1 MYICNKRSLALLLT
15 ISLFCCNGAFA
26 AYPNVAEADVAEIN
40 KKITPLVES
49 IPAQWRLTMK
59 DDPTAMATVSWSTFL
74 PDGEHVLYY
83 GRRSSAGDLNDYEN
97 RVVCQRNGKYSNEV
111 TKKMKRRRKNKQDQ
125 AHSKEEQQEEVEPE
139 GNQPPKPTA
148 YYHHARLSGLK
159 PATQYYLTMV
169 SNGVASGEFHFYT
182 APADR
187 NRLVFLHGGDSRTG
201 IAARSQMNRLISE
214 LVSVRPEICALVHG
228 GDYVSSGHSYEQW
241 ERWLSQN
248 ELITTDEN
256 RLVPII
262 PAKGNHDRG
271 KLIGEIFDFE
281 SDGEDDPIYYY
292 DIQFGNHLSMV
303 ILDTNIAGTGA
314 QEAFLTDA
322 LARLRPKTRWLTAQ
336 YHRPLYPAVK
346 TAPAHKGVFVPLFEN
361 YDLDLALESDGHVI
375 KRTVPIRNEQKDTT
389 GVVYVGEGGLGVG
402 QRQPKIDRWF
412 INPEEGAYAGQ
423 GHHVMLI
430 AADVKMLT
438 IETIGMDGRVLDE
451 SVIQARDE
459 YIQN

>member
-1 MYICNKRSLALLLT
+1 MHIFNKRPLVLVLT
-15 ISLFCCNGAFA
+15 MLPLCCSGVFA
-26 AYPNVAEADVAEIN
+26 AYPNLAEADVAEIN

-49 IPAQWRLTMK
+49 TPAQWRLTMK
-59 DDPTAMATVSWSTFL
+59 DDPTSMATLSWSTFL
-74 PDGEHVLYY
+74 PDGEHILYY
-83 GRRSSAGDLNDYEN
+83 GRRSSVGNLNGYEN
-97 RVVCQRNGKYSNEV
+97 RVVCQRNGKYSDEA
-111 TKKMKRRRKNKQDQ
+111 KKKRRRKKPSQHQ
-125 AHSKEEQQEEVEPE
+125 AHSEEEERARVDAKE
-139 GNQPPKPTA
+139 NQAPKPTA

-159 PATQYYLTMV
+159 SATKYYLTMV
-169 SNGVASGEFHFYT
+169 SNGVASEEFHFYT

-187 NRLVFLHGGDSRTG
+187 NRLVFLHGGDSRSG

-214 LVSVRPEICALVHG
+214 LMSVRPEICALVHG
-228 GDYVSSGHSYEQW
+228 GDYVNTGRSYEEW

-281 SDGEDDPIYYY
+281 SDGDDDPIYYY

-322 LARLRPKTRWLTAQ
+322 LARLRPKARWLTAQ

-346 TAPAHKGVFVPLFEN
+346 TPSAHKKVFVPLFEN
-361 YDLDLALESDGHVI
+361 YDLDLALESDGHTI
-375 KRTVPIRNEQKDTT
+375 KRTIPIRKGQKDPT
-389 GVVYVGEGGLGVG
+389 GVVYVGEGGLGVS
-402 QRQPKIDRWF
+402 QREPKSDRWY
-412 INPEEGAYAGQ
+412 INPEEGAYVNQ
-423 GHHVMLI
+423 GHHLMLI

-438 IETIGMDGRVLDE
+438 IEIIGIDGRVLDE
-451 SVIQARDE
+451 SVINARDE